1 MEFDS
6 VVVNPPYY
14 DIEIDDFFNEK
25 KTALYNQFIEQAM
38 QCYGGYMTCII
49 PDDWTTETIDKD
61 LVDFR
66 EKMIGSHSICQVH
79 TFNKLTDALGEH
91 VQFSDNGVCIL
102 LCNREQ
108 NRNCDIQNEF
118 DKEHEVRRLEN
129 QDSNIIITSNIM
141 NSIIEKVCK
150 CDSKQSIMG
159 LVHDS
164 DIYGLP
170 EKVFK
175 MANYYGLPYM
185 NDTADG
191 LKYPVEVY
199 GLLDNSQ
206 AVQYVDRAYPYKD
219 DTKSIDRYK
228 LFIDKRVNLCYN
240 NDIEMILAGSGAL
253 CTESYIMVGPVSN
266 TFEQLQLATYIQSSL
281 VKMLLKF
288 YSHQGQIDKTCFKS
302 IPLVSLNKIYTDS
315 DIFKLFGLS
324 EKEIKYIKDSI

>member
-1 MEFDS
+1 MEFNS

-25 KTALYNQFIEQAM
+25 KTVLYDQFIGQAM
-38 QCYGGYMTCII
+38 QCYGGYMVCII

-61 LVDFR
+61 LVNFR
-66 EKMIGSHSICQVH
+66 QKMIESHSICKVH

-118 DKEHEVRRLEN
+118 DNEHEIRRLSS
-129 QDSNIIITSNIM
+129 QDSDIIVTSNIM

-150 CDSKQSIMG
+150 CNSRESIMG
-159 LVHDS
+159 LVHDN

-185 NDTADG
+185 SDTSEQIAQ
-191 LKYPVEVY
+191 PVEVY
-199 GLLDNSQ
+199 GLMDNDETI
-206 AVQYVDRAYPYKD
+206 QYVTRSYPYKD
-219 DTKSIDRYK
+219 DTKSIDSYK
-228 LFIDKRVNLCYN
+228 LFIDKRINLCYN
-240 NDIEMILAGSGAL
+240 NDIEMILAGSGTL
-253 CTESYIMVGPVSN
+253 CTESYMMIGPVNN

-281 VKMLLKF
+281 VKILLKF
-288 YSHQGQIDKTCFKS
+288 YSHSGQIDKNCFKN
-302 IPLVSLNKIYTDS
+302 IPLVSLSKIYTDN
-315 DIFKLFGLS
+315 DIFKLFKLS
-324 EKEIKYIKDSI
+324 DKEIKYIKDNI